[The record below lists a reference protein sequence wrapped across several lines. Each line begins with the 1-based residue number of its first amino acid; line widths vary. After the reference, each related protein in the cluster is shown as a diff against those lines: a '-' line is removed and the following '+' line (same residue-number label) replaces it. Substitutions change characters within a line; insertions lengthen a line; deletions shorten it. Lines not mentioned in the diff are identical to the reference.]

1 MLEAQKREGLSVTTT
16 TSLAATS
23 LAATSLPGPLQRLL
37 GRVGA
42 NGLLTGTALFFVSTT
57 IVNGGNYLFNLVLG
71 RWLGPALFADVS
83 IIITLFL
90 FLTFITAGF
99 QQTAAK
105 FAAIYSAQGDQ
116 TQLFALRQWL
126 NQRSWLIGGGCLLLM
141 GGGAL
146 FWQQFFHTQSAWI
159 FVIFAFGLPVYF
171 VQGIDR
177 GLLQG
182 QTRFGIL
189 AITYQVEMWV
199 RLSIGLLLVAFGWGA
214 AGAVWGL
221 TLSLLATWSISHWA
235 LQTQR
240 KASTTAPTL
249 SIASTS
255 GLSPAQQQAIL
266 HFALP
271 VLLAETSLILIN
283 NSDVLIVK
291 RFFDS
296 VSAGQY
302 AALALIGRI
311 VFFATW
317 SVVITMFPLVAQKQ
331 QRGEA
336 HRPLLWTSL
345 GMVLGVSVLIVATTA
360 LLPELIIQLLFGA
373 DYLGIAPLLWRYAV
387 ATALFALA
395 NVLINYRLAL
405 GNRAGTLFALV
416 AGIAQ
421 VATLITFHA
430 SLAQVVN
437 LQIWLMAGLLFLLLG
452 WEVIVQRQAGT
463 SS

>member
-1 MLEAQKREGLSVTTT
+1 MIEAQKSDGIAITT
-16 TSLAATS
+16 AVR
-23 LAATSLPGPLQRLL
+23 PLQRRLQPLL
-37 GRVGA
+37 QRIGG

-57 IVNGGNYLFNLVLG
+57 IVNGGNYLFNLILG
-71 RWLGPALFADVS
+71 RWLGPAVFADVS

-105 FAAIYSAQGDQ
+105 FAAIYSTQQDGA
-116 TQLFALRQWL
+116 QLFILRRWL
-126 NQRSWLIGGGCLLLM
+126 NRRSWVIGAICWLIM
-141 GGGAL
+141 GVGAF
-146 FWQQFFHTQSAWI
+146 FWQGFFHTQSPWI

-182 QTRFGIL
+182 QTRFGML
-189 AITYQVEMWV
+189 AVTYQVEMWV
-199 RLSIGLLLVAFGWGA
+199 RLLIGLLLVALGWSA
-214 AGAVWGL
+214 QGAVWGL
-221 TLSLLATWSISHWA
+221 TLSLVATWWVSNWA
-235 LQTQR
+235 LRNLRGTATAATAPVAQPELALSPTQR
-240 KASTTAPTL
+240 
-249 SIASTS
+249 
-255 GLSPAQQQAIL
+255 QAIL
-266 HFALP
+266 TFALP
-271 VLLAETSLILIN
+271 VLMAETSLILIN

-317 SVVITMFPLVAQKQ
+317 SVVITMFPLVAQRQ
-331 QRGEA
+331 QRGEP
-336 HRPLLWTSL
+336 HRQLLWTGL

-360 LLPELIIQLLFGA
+360 LIPGPIVQILFGA
-373 DYLGIAPLLWRYAV
+373 EYLGIAGLLWRYAV

-405 GNRAGTLFALV
+405 GNRAGTIFALV
-416 AGIAQ
+416 AGILQ
-421 VATLITFHA
+421 VVTLLFFHTT
-430 SLAQVVN
+430 LAQVVMI
-437 LQIWLMAGLLFLLLG
+437 QIILMAGLLLLLFT
-452 WEVIVQRQAGT
+452 WELVEQRKEHTA
-463 SS
+463 

>member
-1 MLEAQKREGLSVTTT
+1 MIEAQKSDGIAITT
-16 TSLAATS
+16 AVR
-23 LAATSLPGPLQRLL
+23 PLQRRLQPLL
-37 GRVGA
+37 QRIGG

-57 IVNGGNYLFNLVLG
+57 IVNGGNYLFNLILG
-71 RWLGPALFADVS
+71 RWLGPAVFADVS

-105 FAAIYSAQGDQ
+105 FAAIYSTQQDGA
-116 TQLFALRQWL
+116 QLFVLRRWL
-126 NQRSWLIGGGCLLLM
+126 NRRSWVIGAICWLIM
-141 GGGAL
+141 GAGAF
-146 FWQQFFHTQSAWI
+146 FWQGFFHTQSPWI

-182 QTRFGIL
+182 QTRFGML
-189 AITYQVEMWV
+189 AVTYQVEMWV
-199 RLSIGLLLVAFGWGA
+199 RLLIGLLLVALGWSA
-214 AGAVWGL
+214 QGAVWGL
-221 TLSLLATWSISHWA
+221 TLSLVATWWVSNWA
-235 LQTQR
+235 LRNLRGTATAATAPVAQPELALSPTQR
-240 KASTTAPTL
+240 
-249 SIASTS
+249 
-255 GLSPAQQQAIL
+255 QAIL
-266 HFALP
+266 TFALP
-271 VLLAETSLILIN
+271 VLMAETSLILIN

-317 SVVITMFPLVAQKQ
+317 SVVITMFPLVAQRQ
-331 QRGEA
+331 QRGEP
-336 HRPLLWTSL
+336 HRHLLWTGL

-360 LLPELIIQLLFGA
+360 LIPGPIVQILFGA
-373 DYLGIAPLLWRYAV
+373 EYLGITGLLWRYAM

-405 GNRAGTLFALV
+405 GNRAGTIFALV
-416 AGIAQ
+416 AGILQ
-421 VATLITFHA
+421 VVTLLFFHA
-430 SLAQVVN
+430 TLAQVVMI
-437 LQIWLMAGLLFLLLG
+437 QIILMAGLLLLLFT
-452 WEVIVQRQAGT
+452 WELVEQRKEHTA
-463 SS
+463 

>member
-1 MLEAQKREGLSVTTT
+1 MIEAQKNDGIAIT
-16 TSLAATS
+16 AARPFQR
-23 LAATSLPGPLQRLL
+23 LLQPLLQRL
-37 GRVGA
+37 GGS
-42 NGLLTGTALFFVSTT
+42 GLLTGTALFFVSTT
-57 IVNGGNYLFNLVLG
+57 IVNGGNYLFNLILG
-71 RWLGPALFADVS
+71 RWLGPAVFADVS

-105 FAAIYSAQGDQ
+105 FAAIYSAQGDAG
-116 TQLFALRQWL
+116 QLVALRRWL
-126 NQRSWLIGGGCLLLM
+126 NRRSWVIGLLCWLLM
-141 GGGAL
+141 GAGAL
-146 FWQQFFHTQSAWI
+146 FWQDFFHTQSPWI

-199 RLSIGLLLVAFGWGA
+199 RLLVGLLLVALGWGA
-214 AGAVWGL
+214 GGAVWGL
-221 TLSLLATWSISHWA
+221 TLSLVATWWVSNWA
-235 LQTQR
+235 LRTRRATAQPHATTQG
-240 KASTTAPTL
+240 KITL
-249 SIASTS
+249 SA
-255 GLSPAQQQAIL
+255 PQRQAIL
-266 HFALP
+266 NFALP
-271 VLLAETSLILIN
+271 VLMAETSLILIN

-317 SVVITMFPLVAQKQ
+317 SVVITMFPLVAQRQ
-331 QRGEA
+331 QRGEP
-336 HRPLLWTSL
+336 HRQLLWTGL
-345 GMVLGVSVLIVATTA
+345 GMVLGVSVVIIAITA
-360 LLPELIIQLLFGA
+360 LFPGPIVQILFGA
-373 DYLGIAPLLWRYAV
+373 EYLGIADLLWRYAI

-405 GNRAGTLFALV
+405 GNRAGTIFALA
-416 AGIAQ
+416 AGILQ
-421 VATLITFHA
+421 VVTLLFFHATLT
-430 SLAQVVN
+430 
-437 LQIWLMAGLLFLLLG
+437 QIVTIQIMLMAGLLLLLLT
-452 WEVIVQRQAGT
+452 WELVEQRKEQA
-463 SS
+463 S

>member
-1 MLEAQKREGLSVTTT
+1 MLEAQKREGLTMTT
-16 TSLAATS
+16 
-23 LAATSLPGPLQRLL
+23 AATSLPAPLQRLV

-57 IVNGGNYLFNLVLG
+57 IVNGGNYLFNLILG
-71 RWLGPALFADVS
+71 RWLGPAVFADVS

-105 FAAIYSAQGDQ
+105 FAAIYSAQGNQ
-116 TQLFALRQWL
+116 AQLFVLRRWL
-126 NQRSWLIGGGCLLLM
+126 NQRSWLIGVLCWLIM
-141 GGGAL
+141 GGAAL
-146 FWQQFFHTQSAWI
+146 FWQNFFHTQSPWI

-199 RLSIGLLLVAFGWGA
+199 RLGIGLLLVALGWGA

-221 TLSLLATWSISHWA
+221 TISLVATWSISHWA
-235 LQTQR
+235 LHIQR
-240 KASTTAPTL
+240 KASTTAPAAPL
-249 SIASTS
+249 TS
-255 GLSPAQQQAIL
+255 SNGLSQAQQQAIL

-271 VLLAETSLILIN
+271 VLMAETSLILIN

-331 QRGEA
+331 QRGEP
-336 HRPLLWTSL
+336 HRALLWTGL

-360 LLPELIIQLLFGA
+360 VLPELIVQILFGA
-373 DYLGIAPLLWRYAV
+373 DYLVIAPLLWRYAV

-405 GNRAGTLFALV
+405 GSRAGTIFAL
-416 AGIAQ
+416 AIGILQ
-421 VATLITFHA
+421 VVTLLIFHA
-430 SLAQVVN
+430 TLAQVVN
-437 LQIWLMAGLLFLLLG
+437 LQILLMAGLLFLLFS
-452 WEVIVQRQAGT
+452 WELVEQRKNR
-463 SS
+463 

>member
-1 MLEAQKREGLSVTTT
+1 MLEAQKREGLSMT
-16 TSLAATS
+16 ATP
-23 LAATSLPGPLQRLL
+23 LPAPLQRLMA
-37 GRVGA
+37 RVGA

-57 IVNGGNYLFNLVLG
+57 IVNGGNYLFNLILG
-71 RWLGPALFADVS
+71 RWLGPAVFADVS

-105 FAAIYSAQGDQ
+105 FAAIYSAQGNSA
-116 TQLFALRQWL
+116 QLFVLRRWL
-126 NQRSWLIGGGCLLLM
+126 NQRSWIIGVLCWLLM

-146 FWQQFFHTQSAWI
+146 FWQTFFHTQSPWI

-199 RLSIGLLLVAFGWGA
+199 RLGIGLLLVALGWGA

-221 TLSLLATWSISHWA
+221 TLSLVATWSISHWA
-235 LQTQR
+235 LHTQR
-240 KASTTAPTL
+240 KAPTTVVAPPP
-249 SIASTS
+249 ASAT
-255 GLSPAQQQAIL
+255 GLAPAEQQAIL

-271 VLLAETSLILIN
+271 VLMAETSLILIN

-331 QRGEA
+331 QRGEP
-336 HRPLLWTSL
+336 HRPLLWTGL

-360 LLPELIIQLLFGA
+360 LLPELIVHILFGA
-373 DYLGIAPLLWRYAV
+373 DYLSIAPLLWRYAV

-405 GNRAGTLFALV
+405 GNRAGTIFALLI
-416 AGIAQ
+416 GILQ
-421 VATLITFHA
+421 VVTLLIFHA
-430 SLAQVVN
+430 TLAQVVN
-437 LQIWLMAGLLFLLLG
+437 LQILLMAGLLCLLFC
-452 WEVIVQRQAGT
+452 WELVEQRKKR
-463 SS
+463 

>member
-1 MLEAQKREGLSVTTT
+1 MIEAQKSDGIAITT
-16 TSLAATS
+16 AVR
-23 LAATSLPGPLQRLL
+23 PLQRRLQPLL
-37 GRVGA
+37 QRIGG

-57 IVNGGNYLFNLVLG
+57 IVNGGNYLFNLILG
-71 RWLGPALFADVS
+71 RWLGPAVFADVS

-105 FAAIYSAQGDQ
+105 FAAIYSTQQDGA
-116 TQLFALRQWL
+116 QLFILRRWL
-126 NQRSWLIGGGCLLLM
+126 NRRSWVIGAICWLIM
-141 GGGAL
+141 GVGAF
-146 FWQQFFHTQSAWI
+146 FWQGFFHTQSPWI

-182 QTRFGIL
+182 QTRFGML
-189 AITYQVEMWV
+189 AVTYQVEMWV
-199 RLSIGLLLVAFGWGA
+199 RLLIGLLLVALGWSA
-214 AGAVWGL
+214 QGAVWGL
-221 TLSLLATWSISHWA
+221 TLSLVATWWVSNWA
-235 LQTQR
+235 LRNLRGTATAATAPVAQPELALSPTQR
-240 KASTTAPTL
+240 
-249 SIASTS
+249 
-255 GLSPAQQQAIL
+255 QAFL
-266 HFALP
+266 TFALP
-271 VLLAETSLILIN
+271 VLMAETSLILIN

-317 SVVITMFPLVAQKQ
+317 SVVITMFPLVAQRQ
-331 QRGEA
+331 QRGEP
-336 HRPLLWTSL
+336 HRQLLWTGL

-360 LLPELIIQLLFGA
+360 LIPGPIVQILFGA
-373 DYLGIAPLLWRYAV
+373 EYLGIAGLLWRYAV

-405 GNRAGTLFALV
+405 GNRAGTIFALA
-416 AGIAQ
+416 AGILQ
-421 VATLITFHA
+421 VVTLLFFHTT
-430 SLAQVVN
+430 LAQVVMI
-437 LQIWLMAGLLFLLLG
+437 QIILMAGLLLLLFT
-452 WEVIVQRQAGT
+452 WELVEQRKEHTA
-463 SS
+463 